1 MRKFFLKNN
10 NINRNLRLL
19 GVLIINFGTVLVQP
33 YFMKYIFYI
42 ALFFSVTIFA
52 QQDPVKQDSTEV
64 QEYMII
70 EGDSVYIT
78 SVELNEVL
86 VLPNLSFADRDARI
100 RYIILRRKTLKV
112 YPYAKLAAERLE
124 ALQKRLATL
133 EKKREKKRY
142 AKVIQKYIE
151 DEFSAELKKLTK
163 TEGQILVK
171 LIHRQTGKTTFE
183 LIKELRSGWRAF
195 WFNSTANLFDISLKR
210 EFSPIDEEEDY
221 LIEDILQR
229 AFQNLQI
236 ERQKPAFDIDFYAC
250 VNKWSKSKT
259 KSKGKSKS

>member
-1 MRKFFLKNN
+1 MILEV
-10 NINRNLRLL
+10 I
-19 GVLIINFGTVLVQP
+19 VS
-33 YFMKYIFYI
+33 MKYITYI
-42 ALFFSVTIFA
+42 TLLFSALVFA
-52 QQDPVKQDSTEV
+52 QEDPVKQDSTV
-64 QEYMII
+64 VHYMII
-70 EGDSVYIT
+70 EGDSIPVT
-78 SVELNEVL
+78 EVELDEVL
-86 VLPNLSFADRDARI
+86 MLPNLSFKDRDARI

-124 ALQKRLATL
+124 ALQKRLDQL
-133 EKKREKKRY
+133 ERKRDKKKY
-142 AKVIQKYIE
+142 AKVIQRYIE
-151 DEFSAELKKLTK
+151 DEFSEELKKLTK

-195 WFNSTANLFDISLKR
+195 WFNNTASLFNISLKK

-229 AFQNLQI
+229 AFQNMQL

-250 VNKWSKSKT
+250 VDKWSKPNKV
-259 KSKGKSKS
+259 KQ

>member
-1 MRKFFLKNN
+1 
-10 NINRNLRLL
+10 
-19 GVLIINFGTVLVQP
+19 
-33 YFMKYIFYI
+33 MKYIIYI
-42 ALFFSVTIFA
+42 ALFFSTAIFA
-52 QQDPVKQDSTEV
+52 QEDPVKQDTTQV
-64 QEYMII
+64 HYMII
-70 EGDSVYIT
+70 EGDSIPIT

-86 VLPNLSFADRDARI
+86 VLPNLKFANRDARI

-124 ALQKRLATL
+124 ELQRRIGTL
-133 EKKREKKRY
+133 KKKREKKKY

-171 LIHRQTGKTTFE
+171 LIHRQTGKTTFN

-195 WFNSTANLFDISLKR
+195 WFNSTASLFDISLKK

-229 AFQNLQI
+229 AFQNEQLD
-236 ERQKPAFDIDFYAC
+236 RQKPAFEIDFYAC
-250 VNKWSKSKT
+250 VNKWGKSKPKTLSKSK
-259 KSKGKSKS
+259 S